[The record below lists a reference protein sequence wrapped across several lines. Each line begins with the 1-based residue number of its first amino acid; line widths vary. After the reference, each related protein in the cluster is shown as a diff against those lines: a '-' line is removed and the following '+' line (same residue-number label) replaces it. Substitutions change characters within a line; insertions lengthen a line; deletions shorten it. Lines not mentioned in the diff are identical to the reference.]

1 MQIQIQILQFF
12 EHIRTE
18 PITLLMTTITMM
30 AESLF
35 IVAILAGLYW
45 CVDKVRSKRLAWLV
59 LFNFVGN
66 GIIKNLIQMPR
77 PFELGVVKPIRAETA
92 TSFSFP
98 SGHTQTATSFW
109 YGAMLLLRTKA
120 IYILGSVLIL
130 LTALSRV
137 YLGVHWPMD
146 VLGAIFFGI
155 IFTLLANKLLD
166 DKGEIK
172 PAHILGVSITLLLVM
187 IFKVDADLYKGVAA
201 LWGMTCGGYIEQKYI
216 QFEAIQRPKTQV
228 KKIAIGLVGLIVIYV
243 ILSKALPAV
252 KIVKMV
258 KYALLLLWIT
268 AGAPYLFKKIK

>member
-1 MQIQIQILQFF
+1 MEIQIKILQFS
-12 EHIRTE
+12 EQIRTE
-18 PITLLMTTITMM
+18 TLTLLMTTITIM

-45 CVDKVRSKRLAWLV
+45 CVDKIKSKRLAWFV

-66 GIIKNLIQMPR
+66 GMIKNLIQMPR
-77 PFELGVVKPIRAETA
+77 PFDLGVVKPIRVETA

-109 YGAMLLLRTKA
+109 SGAMLVLRTKGM
-120 IYILGSVLIL
+120 YVMGSCIIL

-146 VLGAIFFGI
+146 VLGGIFFGV
-155 IFTLLANKLLD
+155 IFTLLANKLLG

-172 PAHILGVSITLLLVM
+172 PAHVIGVSIVVLLVM
-187 IFKVDADLYKGVAA
+187 IFKVDADLYKGAAA
-201 LWGMTCGGYIEQKYI
+201 LWGMTCGAYIEQKYI
-216 QFEAIQRPKTQV
+216 QFEAVQNWRIQL
-228 KKIAIGLVGLIVIYV
+228 KKILIGFGGLVLIYL
-243 ILSKALPAV
+243 ILSKVLPAV
-252 KIVKMV
+252 KIVKMI

-268 AGAPYLFKKIK
+268 AGAPFIFKKLK

>member
-1 MQIQIQILQFF
+1 MEIQIKILQFS
-12 EHIRTE
+12 EQIRTE
-18 PITLLMTTITMM
+18 TLTLLMTTITIM

-45 CVDKVRSKRLAWLV
+45 CVDKIKSKRLAWFV

-66 GIIKNLIQMPR
+66 GMIKNLIQMPR
-77 PFELGVVKPIRAETA
+77 PFDLGVVKPIRAETA

-109 YGAMLLLRTKA
+109 SGAMLVLRTKGM
-120 IYILGSVLIL
+120 YVMGSCIIL

-146 VLGAIFFGI
+146 VLGGIFFGV
-155 IFTLLANKLLD
+155 IFTLLANKLLG

-172 PAHILGVSITLLLVM
+172 PAHVIGVSIVVLLVM
-187 IFKVDADLYKGVAA
+187 IFKVDADLYKGAAA
-201 LWGMTCGGYIEQKYI
+201 LWGMTCGAYIEQKYI
-216 QFEAIQRPKTQV
+216 QFEAVQNWRIQL
-228 KKIAIGLVGLIVIYV
+228 KKILIGFGGLVLIYL
-243 ILSKALPAV
+243 ILSKVLPAV
-252 KIVKMV
+252 KIVKMI

-268 AGAPYLFKKIK
+268 AGAPFIFKKLK

>member
-1 MQIQIQILQFF
+1 MEIQIKILQFF
-12 EHIRTE
+12 EQIRTE
-18 PITLLMTTITMM
+18 TLTLLMTTITIM

-45 CVDKVRSKRLAWLV
+45 CVDKIKSKRLAWFV

-66 GIIKNLIQMPR
+66 GMIKNLIQMPR
-77 PFELGVVKPIRAETA
+77 PFDLGVVKPIRAETA

-109 YGAMLLLRTKA
+109 SGAMLVLRTKGM
-120 IYILGSVLIL
+120 YVMGSCIIL

-146 VLGAIFFGI
+146 VLGGIFFGV
-155 IFTLLANKLLD
+155 IFTLLANKLLG

-172 PAHILGVSITLLLVM
+172 PAHVIGISIVVLLVM
-187 IFKVDADLYKGVAA
+187 IFKVDADLYKGAAA
-201 LWGMTCGGYIEQKYI
+201 LWGMTCGAYIEQKYI
-216 QFEAIQRPKTQV
+216 QFEAVQNWRIQL
-228 KKIAIGLVGLIVIYV
+228 KKILIGFGGLVLIYL
-243 ILSKALPAV
+243 ILSKVLPAV
-252 KIVKMV
+252 KIVKII

-268 AGAPYLFKKIK
+268 AGAPFIFKKLK

>member
-1 MQIQIQILQFF
+1 MEIQIKILQFF
-12 EHIRTE
+12 EQIRTE
-18 PITLLMTTITMM
+18 TLTLLMTTITIM

-45 CVDKVRSKRLAWLV
+45 CVDKIKSKRLAWFV

-66 GIIKNLIQMPR
+66 GMIKNLIQMPR
-77 PFELGVVKPIRAETA
+77 PFDLGVVKPIRAETA

-109 YGAMLLLRTKA
+109 SGAMLVLRTKGM
-120 IYILGSVLIL
+120 YVMGSCIIL

-146 VLGAIFFGI
+146 VLGGIFFGV
-155 IFTLLANKLLD
+155 IFTLLANKLLG

-172 PAHILGVSITLLLVM
+172 PVHVIGVSIVVLLVM
-187 IFKVDADLYKGVAA
+187 IFKVDADLYKGAAA
-201 LWGMTCGGYIEQKYI
+201 LWGMTCGAYIEQKYI
-216 QFEAIQRPKTQV
+216 QFEAVQNWRIQL
-228 KKIAIGLVGLIVIYV
+228 KKILIGFGGLVLIYL
-243 ILSKALPAV
+243 ILSKVLPAV
-252 KIVKMV
+252 KIVKMI

-268 AGAPYLFKKIK
+268 AGAPFIFKKLK

>member
-1 MQIQIQILQFF
+1 MEIQIKILQFF
-12 EHIRTE
+12 EQMRTE
-18 PITLLMTTITMM
+18 PLTLLMTTITIM

-45 CVDKVRSKRLAWLV
+45 CVDKVKSKRLAWFV

-77 PFELGVVKPIRAETA
+77 PFDLGVVKPIRAETA

-109 YGAMLLLRTKA
+109 SGAMLVLRTKGM
-120 IYILGSVLIL
+120 YIMGSSIIL

-146 VLGAIFFGI
+146 VLGGIFFGV
-155 IFTLLANKLLD
+155 IFTLLANKLLGD
-166 DKGEIK
+166 QGEIK
-172 PAHILGVSITLLLVM
+172 PAHVIGVSIVVLLVM
-187 IFKVDADLYKGVAA
+187 IFKVDADLYKGAAA
-201 LWGMTCGGYIEQKYI
+201 LWGMTCGVYIEQKYI
-216 QFEAIQRPKTQV
+216 QFEAVQNLRIQL
-228 KKIAIGLVGLIVIYV
+228 KKILIGFAGLVLIYLV
-243 ILSKALPAV
+243 LSKVLPAV
-252 KIVKMV
+252 KIIKMM

-268 AGAPYLFKKIK
+268 AGAPFVFKKLK

>member
-1 MQIQIQILQFF
+1 MEIQIKILQFF
-12 EHIRTE
+12 EQIRTE
-18 PITLLMTTITMM
+18 PLTLLMTTITIM

-45 CVDKVRSKRLAWLV
+45 CVDKIKSKRLAWFV

-66 GIIKNLIQMPR
+66 GMIKNLIQMPR
-77 PFELGVVKPIRAETA
+77 PFDLGVVKPIRAETA

-109 YGAMLLLRTKA
+109 SGAMLVLRTKGM
-120 IYILGSVLIL
+120 YVMGSCIIL

-146 VLGAIFFGI
+146 VLGGIFFGV
-155 IFTLLANKLLD
+155 IFTLLANKLLG

-172 PAHILGVSITLLLVM
+172 PAHVIGVSIVVLLVM
-187 IFKVDADLYKGVAA
+187 IFKVDADLYKGAAA
-201 LWGMTCGGYIEQKYI
+201 LWGMTCGAYIEQKYI
-216 QFEAIQRPKTQV
+216 QFEAVQNWRIQL
-228 KKIAIGLVGLIVIYV
+228 KKILIGFGGLVLIYL
-243 ILSKALPAV
+243 ILSKVLPAV
-252 KIVKMV
+252 KIVKMI

-268 AGAPYLFKKIK
+268 AGAPFIFKKLK

>member
-1 MQIQIQILQFF
+1 MDIQIKILQFF
-12 EHIRTE
+12 EQMRTE
-18 PITLLMTTITMM
+18 PITLLMTTITIM

-45 CVDKVRSKRLAWLV
+45 CVDKAKSKRLAWMV

-77 PFELGVVKPIRAETA
+77 PFDVGVVTPIRAETA

-109 YGAMLLLRTKA
+109 YGAMLMLRTKGM
-120 IYILGSVLIL
+120 YILGSCIIL
-130 LTALSRV
+130 LTALSRI

-146 VLGAIFFGI
+146 VLGGIFFGI
-155 IFTLLANKLLD
+155 IFTLLANKLLG

-172 PAHILGVSITLLLVM
+172 EAHVLGVSIVVLLVM
-187 IFKVDADLYKGVAA
+187 IFKVDADLYKGAAA

-216 QFEAIQRPKTQV
+216 QFEVVQGWRIQL
-228 KKIAIGLVGLIVIYV
+228 KKILIGIGGLVLLYFV
-243 ILSKALPAV
+243 LSKALPAV
-252 KIVKMV
+252 KIVSML

-268 AGAPYLFKKIK
+268 AGAPFIFKKIK